1 MGPANTTQAPSFLT
15 PHSNL
20 QGQKK
25 NCSHRLTPREGPKNA
40 ATTVGLGNERGPSL
54 IPLPVGEGLGAGH
67 LAKIHLN
74 RSNKRTR
81 ATGRS

>member
-25 NCSHRLTPREGPKNA
+25 NCGRRLTPREGPKNTA
-40 ATTVGLGNERGPSL
+40 STETLVNERGPS
-54 IPLPVGEGLGAGH
+54 PTALPVGEGLGAGH
-67 LAKIHLN
+67 MAKIHLN

-81 ATGRS
+81 ATDRS

>member
-15 PHSNL
+15 PDSNL

-25 NCSHRLTPREGPKNA
+25 NCGHHLTPREGPKNA
-40 ATTVGLGNERGPSL
+40 VTTVGLGNERGPSL
-54 IPLPVGEGLGAGH
+54 IALPVGEDLGTAH

-81 ATGRS
+81 ATTRS